1 MVFTTPCW
9 SRVISKSLAS
19 IAAATNS
26 ARRHHGGLVAWAL
39 GLLVALALVSIALAE
54 GVELQQLSTQRS
66 DDGLNLSYTTRFEL
80 SHSAEDALLKGVP
93 IYFTVEA
100 SVYRNRWYWRDARV
114 ARASRTWRLAY
125 QSLAK
130 KYRVSTGGLNA
141 SYDTLNEAL
150 ATIRD
155 TAGWR
160 IADSRDIEDSG
171 GYYLEFSFKLDTSQL
186 PRPMQIGLGAPQG
199 WGLSIER
206 SVSLNADFTLK
217 P

>member
-1 MVFTTPCW
+1 M
-9 SRVISKSLAS
+9 
-19 IAAATNS
+19 
-26 ARRHHGGLVAWAL
+26 
-39 GLLVALALVSIALAE
+39 VALALASFAVAE
-54 GVELQQLSTQRS
+54 GVDLQQLSTQRA

-80 SHSAEDALLKGVP
+80 PHSAEEALQKGVP

-100 SVYRNRWYWRDARV
+100 GVYRNRWYWRDARV
-114 ARASRTWRLAY
+114 ARASRSWRLAW
-125 QSLAK
+125 QPLTK
-130 KYRVSTGGLNA
+130 KYKVSNGGLNQ

-160 IADSRDIEDSG
+160 IADARDLEDGG

-206 SVSLNADFTLK
+206 SVSLNPDFTLK